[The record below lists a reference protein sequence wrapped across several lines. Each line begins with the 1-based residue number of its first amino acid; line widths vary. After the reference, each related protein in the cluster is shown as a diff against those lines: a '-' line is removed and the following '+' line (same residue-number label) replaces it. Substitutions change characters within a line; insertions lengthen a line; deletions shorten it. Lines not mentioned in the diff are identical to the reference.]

1 MANEQPVI
9 RQANS
14 TGKLTAPPTTTV
26 MNAAKCT
33 VFEAVIVILGHRGRE
48 RSRSLRNLPPQY
60 SANLVPVCH
69 GQFGRQVSENAEF

>member
-14 TGKLTAPPTTTV
+14 TGKLTALPTTTV
-26 MNAAKCT
+26 MNATKCT
-33 VFEAVIVILGHRGRE
+33 VLILGHRGRE
-48 RSRSLRNLPPQY
+48 KSSPRRNLPPQY
-60 SANLVPVCH
+60 SATWFRYAM